1 MADIANIITEYDK
14 KIKKHESRKR
24 QRAKEKEDLFVADYI
39 RHKYQEIYHEAQRVY
54 HRLVKIHPKKPDIRK
69 AVEHRSWKAMK
80 TTTVHPVFIVEP
92 ATTSGPSTTEPTTT
106 TVPEPTNTE
115 STSTTTPEPSGT
127 ESTTTTTTPEPSTA
141 YSDNLC
147 LFIPLMKAPIM
158 HPAPISETEETL
170 QEEGGEQQQQLIDP
184 EIIEQQND
192 PEIIEQ
198 QIPPE
203 ILEQE
208 IPLEMGQQIDPEI
221 IEQII
226 TEIRDDPY
234 LKDFFDDY
242 EFQQELGLDIDID
255 INMDTGLEDELT
267 NWGIW

>member
-69 AVEHRSWKAMK
+69 TVEHKSWKAMK
-80 TTTVHPVFIVEP
+80 TTTVHPVFIVES
-92 ATTSGPSTTEPTTT
+92 ATTSGPSTTEPAT

-115 STSTTTPEPSGT
+115 STATTTPEPSGT

-192 PEIIEQ
+192 P
-198 QIPPE
+198 
-203 ILEQE
+203 
-208 IPLEMGQQIDPEI
+208 
-221 IEQII
+221 
-226 TEIRDDPY
+226 
-234 LKDFFDDY
+234 K
-242 EFQQELGLDIDID
+242 
-255 INMDTGLEDELT
+255 
-267 NWGIW
+267 